1 MSTEIPEPQTNTSTN
16 DVDVVRRVYEAFTS
30 RDVPA
35 LFALF
40 DEDGT
45 IYQSSRVPWGGDFR
59 GHEGMGEFLGKLT
72 GAIQSQV
79 ETERYIAD
87 EDGHVIAIGHTR
99 GHVIA
104 TGEPFDVPEVHLWTV
119 ENGKVTRFESYI
131 DTGKMR
137 AALGL

>member
-1 MSTEIPEPQTNTSTN
+1 MSTAITEPQTTTSTS
-16 DVDVVRRVYEAFTS
+16 DVDVVRRVYEAFAS
-30 RDVPA
+30 KDVPA

-40 DEDGT
+40 DDGGT
-45 IYQSSRVPWGGDFR
+45 IYQSSRVPWGGTYQ

-79 ETERYIAD
+79 GTERYIAD

-99 GHVIA
+99 GQVIA

-119 ENGKVTRFESYI
+119 ANGRITRFESYI
-131 DTGKMR
+131 DTGMMR
-137 AALGL
+137 AALEI